1 MITEPTPDEM
11 CEGSSTPQA
20 AAYDFD
26 DGTFRWVSCA
36 DEPAWR
42 TIRAVTDDVIYVI
55 TQTQVV
61 TALDRTTGR
70 VLSEAPPPPPLAEQ
84 ENPPVIE
91 VDGVQ
96 IRGEQISRVWA
107 TDASGVELWTRPG
120 GWVYGDVWAID
131 DGAVF
136 AVENHSD
143 LVAYDIQTGA
153 VRWAHRGD
161 AYAEGLWP
169 WHAEGQRLYSM
180 WGNLQVRSTIDGSL
194 IWATQYPWGGSPTGA
209 VHMSGVGTDGDGV
222 FIAFASEQSGGD

>member
-1 MITEPTPDEM
+1 MQRQSGERGRQREFGYVELGR
-11 CEGSSTPQA
+11 CFHGSPARSVFGDIGA
-20 AAYDFD
+20 GHRFHGNELVRRLRD
-26 DGTFRWVSCA
+26 DGTFRWVSWA

-143 LVAYDIQTGA
+143 LVAYDIRTGA

-169 WHAEGQRLYSM
+169 WHAEGQRLSSM
-180 WGNLQVRSTIDGSL
+180 W
-194 IWATQYPWGGSPTGA
+194 
-209 VHMSGVGTDGDGV
+209 
-222 FIAFASEQSGGD
+222 